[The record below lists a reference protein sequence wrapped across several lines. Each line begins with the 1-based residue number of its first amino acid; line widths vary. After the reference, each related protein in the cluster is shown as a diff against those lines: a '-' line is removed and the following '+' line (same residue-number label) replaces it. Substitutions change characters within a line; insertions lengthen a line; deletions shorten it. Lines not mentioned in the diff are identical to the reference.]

1 MKNSS
6 YLQKIEIIKNKV
18 LNFQER
24 EITAYIHCSKLNDC
38 WLALKQVPALLDQ
51 FNQKGTNTQFTSI
64 IHAFDSLI
72 SIVEQ
77 LEDLFLQ
84 CSRDMCV
91 QFLLSTPVSV
101 PKTEISMLRDAAASA
116 FHQLGILQGE
126 ELFRLSKDEL
136 ELQESVDMKRI
147 SQVLIHISLKGRDDI
162 KKSLD
167 LRFNS
172 LKRLGISIS
181 KEDIT
186 DLTVPELPPNLRTV
200 MKHEEIELGK
210 QIGNG
215 QSGVVKIGKIIKT
228 GEIVAVKILHR
239 RALTSPELES
249 FRREIYSL
257 SVLIHPSL
265 IDFKGYTEE
274 SPFYIVTEYM
284 ENGSLFDV
292 LRKNPKALTP
302 TLRSLIAYDVALGI
316 EYLHDRKIIHR
327 DLKSLNILL
336 DGNYKAKISDFGMV
350 RTKTQGPM
358 TGLIGTA
365 HWMAPEVL
373 MSSPYYN
380 EKVDVFS
387 YGILLWELLTGDMPY
402 KNMSPGNITIGVIQ
416 GTLRPPLPSDTPPKL
431 AELIQKCWNQD
442 PTKRPSMKRVVSY
455 LKNARYHFEGTDENE
470 FNQKA
475 GIVTHKKRHRSKVT
489 KMLEPEELVAKF
501 KNRDQTDSTESD
513 DQSESGIVFSN
524 GQLIE
529 ILNETLLKRASA
541 SAFAKAGGCP
551 ILIEII
557 NRRNDDSETVMK
569 RLSQCKSSK
578 VFDVDVL
585 LALLSCSNSNDPKIR
600 RRAVQALVNSSDLRF
615 NFIAS
620 SPSFLIQLLQFM
632 RKDIQYDTA
641 KSLLQLTQKI
651 LSSIQQLPDGLIQ
664 LLFDIRRFWKQ
675 QDKNIYD
682 DINNCFLTA
691 LQFQSAKEKF
701 TKDNFIELLS
711 SFGQSVNILNAYCE
725 GIDPQQP
732 DPIFISLLHGLQK
745 TPEICN
751 FFATIAQNPR
761 FSRHVVM
768 CLPFNQPPSA
778 ICNIYTAL
786 LNDPNIDTRI
796 FSHEEFYK
804 VSEYLISHKR
814 YDEVCSALKVCTP
827 DSDLL
832 LKSNLCQVLSDEFMN
847 ENDDE
852 INNLVILM
860 AAIFSTA
867 RVARIHCYK
876 KIIPRL
882 SSFLVSGNQSLSM
895 PSFLC
900 LSALAF
906 QSKEGINM
914 QNLLSAAAFYVTFDS
929 LLMRGISAKVIQQF
943 INEKGIHISKIVS
956 IFLENFKA
964 TDNNA
969 KIAATSLLNACR
981 SHKDID
987 SSMKQRLTHISSR

>member
-1 MKNSS
+1 MNNSTYLPKIETIKS
-6 YLQKIEIIKNKV
+6 KVIYLQD
-18 LNFQER
+18 R
-24 EITAYIHCSKLNDC
+24 EITAYIHCSKLNNC

-51 FNQKGTNTQFTSI
+51 FNPKETNSQFSSI
-64 IHAFDSLI
+64 IHAFDSLV

-84 CSRDMCV
+84 CSRDTCV
-91 QFLLSTPVSV
+91 QFLLSTSVSV
-101 PKTEISMLRDAAASA
+101 PKAEILMLRDAAASA
-116 FHQLGILQGE
+116 FHQLGIPQGE
-126 ELFRLSKDEL
+126 ELFRISKDEI
-136 ELQESVDMKRI
+136 EMQDSVDMKRI
-147 SQVLIHISLKGRDDI
+147 SQVLIQISLKGRDDI

-167 LRFNS
+167 MRFNS

-181 KEDIT
+181 KDDIT

-200 MKHEEIELGK
+200 MKHNEIEIGK

-239 RALTSPELES
+239 RSLTAPELES
-249 FRREIYSL
+249 FRREVYSL
-257 SVLIHPSL
+257 SVLNHPTL
-265 IDFKGYTEE
+265 IGFKGYAEE

-284 ENGSLFDV
+284 ANGSLFDV

-302 TLRSLIAYDVALGI
+302 TIRSLIAYDVARGI

-336 DGNYKAKISDFGMV
+336 DADYRAKISDFGMV

-373 MSSPYYN
+373 MSTPNYN
-380 EKVDVFS
+380 EKVDVYS

-416 GTLRPPLPSDTPPKL
+416 GTLRPTIPSDTPPKL
-431 AELIQKCWNQD
+431 ADLIQKCWNQD
-442 PTKRPSMKRVVSY
+442 PSKRPSIKRVVSY

-470 FNQKA
+470 FAQKA
-475 GIVTHKKRHRSKVT
+475 GVASHKKRHKSKVT
-489 KMLEPEELVAKF
+489 VMLEPEELVAKF
-501 KNRDQTDSTESD
+501 NNRDEQSE
-513 DQSESGIVFSN
+513 DQSEDQSSGFIASE

-529 ILNETLLKRASA
+529 MLNETLLKRTSA

-551 ILIEII
+551 IIVDII
-557 NRRNDDSETVMK
+557 NKRNDDSQAVMK
-569 RLSQCKSSK
+569 RLSQCKSTK
-578 VFDVDVL
+578 IFDVDVL
-585 LALLSCSNSNDPKIR
+585 LALLSCSNSDDPKIR
-600 RRAVQALVNSSDLRF
+600 RRAVQALVNSSDVRF
-615 NFIAS
+615 DFISTA
-620 SPSFLIQLLQFM
+620 PSFLIQLLQFM
-632 RKDIQYDTA
+632 RKDIQHDTA
-641 KSLLQLTQKI
+641 KSLLQLTQK
-651 LSSIQQLPDGLIQ
+651 LLNSVQQLPDGLIH
-664 LLFDIRRFWKQ
+664 LFFDIRKIWKDH
-675 QDKNIYD
+675 DKNIYH

-701 TKDNFIELLS
+701 TRENFIELLS
-711 SFGQSVNILNAYCE
+711 SFGESVNILNAYCE
-725 GIDPQQP
+725 GVDPQPP
-732 DPIFISLLHGLQK
+732 DAVFMSLLHGISK
-745 TPEICN
+745 TPEVCN

-786 LNDPNIDTRI
+786 LSDSNIDPRI
-796 FSHEEFYK
+796 FGNEEFYK

-814 YDEVCSALKVCTP
+814 YEEVCCALKVCTP
-827 DSDLL
+827 EPNLL
-832 LKSNLCQVLSDEFMN
+832 LQSKLCQVLCDAFMSESD
-847 ENDDE
+847 ND
-852 INNLVILM
+852 INSLVILM

-867 RVARIHCYK
+867 RVANVYCYK
-876 KIIPRL
+876 KLVPRL
-882 SSFLVSGNQSLSM
+882 SAYLVGDNQSLSM

-900 LSALAF
+900 LSAIAF
-906 QSKEGINM
+906 QNKEGINM
-914 QNLLSAAAFYVTFDS
+914 QNLLCAAAFYVNFDS
-929 LLMRGISAKVIQQF
+929 LLMRGISAKVIQEF
-943 INEKGIHISKIVS
+943 IGDKGIHVGKVVS

-964 TDNNA
+964 GDNNA
-969 KIAATSLLNACR
+969 KIAASSLLQACR

-987 SSMKQRLTHISSR
+987 STMKQRLTHISSR